1 MNVFTFYTER
11 AKLMDLQESN
21 DARLKG
27 LPCADAVAMFLL
39 YERSRTRE
47 QIQSISQQNLWSI
60 NSYINDVHAL
70 NRSNLLAVQNILS
83 GSNSCA
89 ELKQIYLRKS
99 DRY

>member
-1 MNVFTFYTER
+1 MNVFNFYTER
-11 AKLMDLQESN
+11 AKLMSLQESN
-21 DARLKG
+21 DERLKG

-70 NRSNLLAVQNILS
+70 NRSNLLVIQNILS
-83 GSNSCA
+83 GSNACA
-89 ELKQIYLRKS
+89 ELKQICSRNKE
-99 DRY
+99 RY